1 MKETEPALRSDM
13 DSARVRCQQC
23 GAEDEIVQ
31 YHCFDLTRR
40 PGQRETLRSGAF
52 FHWRCPQCGAE
63 TDFAYPCWYLNP
75 EESMAAVL
83 CPGLDSR
90 DGNAAQRMAEM
101 NRHLT
106 DLALPG
112 LVHRAAGTFYA
123 FQELDRI
130 AGTGLDDRV
139 LQLLKPL
146 LIGQLQ
152 SAGEEIWNGFFTGV
166 LLPGV
171 DAPLPAHGVL
181 RVSLN
186 GAKEAP
192 EQETIYC
199 FDIHR
204 TDRTV
209 LHTGVNDGAYHLC
222 AQLLEQAGYGP
233 DDGRFHLYDLNWAIG
248 IHNQDLSAQE
258 GGVQ

>member
-1 MKETEPALRSDM
+1 MKETNPVLRSDVG
-13 DSARVRCQQC
+13 SARVRCRQC
-23 GAEDEIVQ
+23 GAEDEIPQ
-31 YHCFDLTRR
+31 YHCFDLTRH
-40 PGQRETLRSGAF
+40 PEQRETLRSGAF
-52 FHWRCPQCGAE
+52 FCWHCPECGAE
-63 TDFAYPCWYLNP
+63 TDFAYPCWYLDP
-75 EESMAAVL
+75 EETMAAVL

-90 DGNAAQRMAEM
+90 DESAARRAAEM
-101 NRHLT
+101 DRCL
-106 DLALPG
+106 DGLARPG
-112 LVHRAAGTFYA
+112 LTR
-123 FQELDRI
+123 RI
-130 AGTGLDDRV
+130 AGSFYALRELDHIAGAGLDDRV

-166 LLPGV
+166 LPPGV

-186 GAKEAP
+186 GAEEPP

-209 LHTGVNDGAYHLC
+209 LHTGVNDGAYRLC
-222 AQLLEQAGYGP
+222 AQLLEQSGHGA
-233 DDGRFHLYDLNWAIG
+233 DDGRFHLYDLNWAIQ
-248 IHNQDLSAQE
+248 IHSQQPDTQE
-258 GGVQ
+258 GGAQ